1 MEEGSCSSRANDFSV
16 SKSRVPS
23 KAIYLPYS
31 YLASHNRTFSKKYRV
46 GNPSISYNFDRTGF
60 AVASTSAT
68 LISPLRSSARSSQ
81 IGASFLQCPHHY
93 SIREKKK
100 QHTGA

>member
-1 MEEGSCSSRANDFSV
+1 
-16 SKSRVPS
+16 
-23 KAIYLPYS
+23 
-31 YLASHNRTFSKKYRV
+31 
-46 GNPSISYNFDRTGF
+46 
-60 AVASTSAT
+60 VASTSAT